1 MIVADFRFQIAKL
14 RIMFRTAHTANTAEL
29 TNIAF
34 IQPDMRFPQ
43 RQRSRFLRTT
53 KGNIKSSYND
63 GLILPLVVFVHVV
76 LCFLLPL
83 NAAPVQFY

>member
-1 MIVADFRFQIAKL
+1 MFYVFQIAKL

-43 RQRSRFLRTT
+43 RQRTRF
-53 KGNIKSSYND
+53 
-63 GLILPLVVFVHVV
+63 
-76 LCFLLPL
+76 
-83 NAAPVQFY
+83 